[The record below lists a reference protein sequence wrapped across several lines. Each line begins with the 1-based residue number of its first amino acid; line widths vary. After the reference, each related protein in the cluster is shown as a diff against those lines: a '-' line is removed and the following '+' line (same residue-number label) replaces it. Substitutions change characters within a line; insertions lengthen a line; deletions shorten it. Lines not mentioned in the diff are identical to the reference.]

1 MAHLELAGRYSI
13 KAAIASRRPERV
25 AAAARLELRPAMGER
40 DIDAVFGGEAYYERL
55 EAGARWMASQAHS
68 AAQRDGHIG
77 AANRYARL
85 RADAASSRLVL
96 A

>member
-13 KAAIASRRPERV
+13 KAAIASRRTERT
-25 AAAARLELRPAMGER
+25 APAARLELRAPMGQS
-40 DIDAVFGGEAYYERL
+40 DVDAVFGGIAYYERL
-55 EAGARWMASQAHS
+55 ETGARWMASR
-68 AAQRDGHIG
+68 AAGPAERDSHLG

-85 RADAASSRLVL
+85 RAEAASGRRVL